1 MRLRCTGVFFVVA
14 AAMFFTYPS
23 LRPTIFAKSSNRK
36 INNPQTIQNP
46 PQPHPEFGVPAPQHL
61 QHVLLNLWPNFEPIC
76 RLSLRQL
83 ALLFS
88 KVKHEGLYAA
98 WIYQDA
104 PSMHNKFL

>member
-1 MRLRCTGVFFVVA
+1 MDSKKGLYHQTFFNQELSG
-14 AAMFFTYPS
+14 MGPPS
-23 LRPTIFAKSSNRK
+23 WILMY
-36 INNPQTIQNP
+36 
-46 PQPHPEFGVPAPQHL
+46 
-61 QHVLLNLWPNFEPIC
+61 